1 MENCVFYG
9 RILNSSF
16 KFLIEIIILP
26 VKHHIEENIGQTR
39 KKIKS
44 LYFLLIIFE
53 KKIIRIK

>member
-26 VKHHIEENIGQTR
+26 VKHHMEENIGQTR

-44 LYFLLIIFE
+44 LYFLLIILD
-53 KKIIRIK
+53 KK